1 MKEQKIYRSG
11 ILLYPGVEILNVAGP
26 AEVFAATESFKVF
39 TLGISTEPL
48 RANRCFTLV
57 PDYSLEDSPQLD
69 VLVIP
74 GGSIEKI
81 QNDTEVLLW
90 LKAMSIK
97 TNLLL
102 SVCTGAYLL
111 AAAGL
116 LDGKIF
122 TTHHQHIDSLQQHA
136 PYGKAL
142 SGPRYT
148 DSGNIIASA
157 GLSAGIEGALH
168 VVRRLMG
175 TTAALQTAAFLEFPY
190 WQQDSQAPEQA
201 TLHRRSENTNLWGNK

>member
-1 MKEQKIYRSG
+1 MKDQKVYRSG

-26 AEVFAATESFKVF
+26 AEVFAATAHFKVI
-39 TLGISTEPL
+39 TLSLTTEPI
-48 RANRCFTLV
+48 RANKGFTLV
-57 PDYSLEDSPQLD
+57 PDYELKDSPLLD

-74 GGSIEKI
+74 GGCIEKI
-81 QNDTEVLLW
+81 QDNEEVLRW

-122 TTHHQHIDSLQQHA
+122 TTHHEHIDSLQQYA
-136 PYGKAL
+136 PYGKAIR
-142 SGPRYT
+142 GPRYT
-148 DSGNIIASA
+148 DSGNIIATA
-157 GLSAGIEGALH
+157 GVSAGIEGALH
-168 VVRRLMG
+168 VVRRLRG
-175 TTAALQTAAFLEFPY
+175 VATALHTAASIEFPY
-190 WQQDSQAPEQA
+190 WQQTAEFRADTNAA
-201 TLHRRSENTNLWGNK
+201 TG